1 MADPIRWAR
10 YRWQRLISAEGRE
23 SSSSNSS
30 SKCHQSSK
38 TTGKHRIVIPCLGHF
53 KEEYEKVS
61 KLYMNNKIR
70 TTKYTLLNFLPR
82 NLFEQFHRVANLYFL
97 FLVVLNWVPLVEA
110 FQKEITMLPLVGV
123 LTIIAVKD
131 GLEDYSRYKMD
142 KQINN
147 LLTKVY
153 SRCKL
158 AEEVIFHCPHGFSNP
173 FHPVW
178 RVRKEKKYIDECWK
192 NVNVGDFV
200 RLSRNEIIPADMVL
214 LYSSDLDGI
223 CYIETAGLDGETN
236 LKQRQ
241 VVKGYAEQVSE
252 IDPEEFSSRI
262 ECESPNNNL
271 SRFRGFVEH
280 SNKDRVA
287 LSKENLLLR
296 GCTVRNTEAV
306 VGIVVYAGHETKA
319 MLNNNGPHYK
329 RSKLERKVNTD
340 ILWCVLLL
348 ILMCL
353 TGAIGHGIWLTRYSE
368 IPFINIPK
376 PDGKSVPP
384 VLAGFYMF
392 WTMIILLQVLIPV
405 SLYVSIEIV
414 KLGQIYL
421 IQNDIDF
428 YHEKTDS
435 TIQCRALNIAEDLGQ
450 IQYIFSDKTGTLTEN
465 KMVFR
470 RCSIAGQEYCHE
482 ENAKRLESYQDMDS
496 EHEDSVDC
504 QCGSST
510 HMSKWQRH
518 SCRAVCEPLNRKSL
532 NQLSGSYPAFIRE
545 NGAGGGPHSGHMAF
559 SSPIETDVIPDTQLL
574 EKFSQISFHSYQQ
587 SEEASSKLTLETMY
601 ITDFFL
607 ALAICNT
614 VVVSVP
620 HQPRQKMRLSSL
632 GRMPIKSLEDIR
644 QMFQRLSVRR
654 LSSSPLPSVK
664 ESSSESP
671 NSFVRKLSIFRMK
684 LASPALDGAAQRAGE
699 PHNTDSPENSQVP
712 QELDMVN
719 GAGCEPNSAVSSI
732 ELSPLPKLCYEAE
745 SPDEAALVHAARA
758 YKCVLQS
765 RTPDQVTVDFAGL
778 GSLTFQ
784 LLHILPFDS
793 LRKRMSVVVRHP
805 ISNKVVVYTKG
816 ADSVMMDLLRTASEA
831 CTNNS
836 EIEEKIKERTQQH
849 LDDYA
854 RRGLRTLC
862 IAKKVMSDAE
872 YAEWLNHHF
881 LAETSIDNREKLLLE
896 SATRLETELTLL
908 GATGIEDR
916 LQEGVPDTIQALR
929 KAGIKIWMLTGDKRE
944 TAVNIA
950 YACKLLEP
958 DDRIFSLK
966 SQSRDVCALVM
977 SKILEDIQKN
987 ASAKKKPSQK
997 LGNVFTSPS
1006 TQTPG
1011 FSAGLVIDGRTLE
1024 HVLHDSLQ
1032 SIFLELTEKCR
1043 AVVCC
1048 QATPLQKSVLVK
1060 LVRSKLKAVTL
1071 AVGDGA
1077 NDVSMIQ
1084 VADTG
1089 VGISGQEGMQAV
1101 MASDFAISQFRH
1113 LRKLLLV
1120 HGHWC
1125 YTRLANM
1132 VLYYFYKNVTY
1143 VNLLFWYQFFCGF
1156 SGTSMTDYW
1165 ILILFNLLFTSVP
1178 PIIYGVLDKDVS
1190 AEILMQ
1196 LPQLYMMSQKSVAY
1210 VPSTLWITLLDAFYQ
1225 SLVCFF
1231 VPYFTYYDSDIDI
1244 LSFGNPI
1251 NTAALFTILFH
1262 LLIECKSV
1270 TWIHTVVIVG
1280 SILFYFIFTLAFGAT
1295 CKTHNPRSNS
1305 YWIME
1310 KHITDP
1316 VFYLVF
1322 LLTTCVA
1329 LLPRYFLRV
1338 LQGTLFPSPLLRAKH
1353 LDRLT
1358 LEGQTEA
1365 IKRWKDECDVNDRGE
1380 SQATSVSFS
1389 SAAGAVS
1396 EEETIDSVLPTS
1408 KTPFQACSRDGLVED
1423 TSSLLDIQDDSG
1435 STNDLNSKKTE
1446 FLNLSKETNTDTFGG
1461 INSCAKVSACASEVG
1476 SSAVSPADKAGL
1488 NSLLC
1493 EEDALVCFTK
1503 LEC

>member
-1 MADPIRWAR
+1 MADPIQWAR
-10 YRWQRLISAEGRE
+10 YRWQQLISTEGGE
-23 SSSSNSS
+23 GSSSSNSS
-30 SKCHQSSK
+30 NKCYQSSK
-38 TTGKHRIVIPCLGHF
+38 TSGKHRIVIPCLGRF

-110 FQKEITMLPLVGV
+110 FQKEITMLPLIAV

-131 GLEDYSRYKMD
+131 GLEDYSKYKMD
-142 KQINN
+142 RRINN
-147 LLTKVY
+147 LVTKVY
-153 SRCKL
+153 S
-158 AEEVIFHCPHGFSNP
+158 
-173 FHPVW
+173 
-178 RVRKEKKYIDECWK
+178 RKEKKYIDECWK
-192 NVNVGDFV
+192 NVNVGDFI

-214 LYSSDLDGI
+214 LYSSDPDGI

-241 VVKGYAEQVSE
+241 VVRGYSEQVSE
-252 IDPEEFSSRI
+252 IDPEKFSSRI
-262 ECESPNNNL
+262 ECESPNNDL
-271 SRFRGFVEH
+271 TRFRGFVEH
-280 SNKDRVA
+280 SNKDRVG

-319 MLNNNGPHYK
+319 MLNNSGPHYK

-353 TGAIGHGIWLTRYSE
+353 TGAIGHGIWLSRYSE
-368 IPFINIPK
+368 IPFFNIPE
-376 PDGKSVPP
+376 PDGKLIPP
-384 VLAGFYMF
+384 TLAGFNMF

-435 TIQCRALNIAEDLGQ
+435 TVQCRALNIAEDLGQ

-482 ENAKRLESYQDMDS
+482 ENAKRLESYQEMNSADR
-496 EHEDSVDC
+496 
-504 QCGSST
+504 QCSSST
-510 HMSKWQRH
+510 HMSEWQGH
-518 SCRAVCEPLNRKSL
+518 NCSAVNEPLNRKSL
-532 NQLSGSYPAFIRE
+532 NQLSGSYPAPERE
-545 NGAGGGPHSGHMAF
+545 DGAGDVPHSGHVAF
-559 SSPIETDVIPDTQLL
+559 SSPIETDVVPDTQLL
-574 EKFSQISFHSYQQ
+574 EKFSQISSHSYQQ
-587 SEEASSKLTLETMY
+587 SEEASSNLSLETMY

-620 HQPRQKMRLSSL
+620 NQPRQKMRLSSL
-632 GRMPIKSLEDIR
+632 GRTPIKSLEEIR
-644 QMFQRLSVRR
+644 QMFQRFSVWR

-671 NSFVRKLSIFRMK
+671 SSFVSKLSIFRMK
-684 LASPALDGAAQRAGE
+684 LASPALDGAAQGAAE
-699 PHNTDSPENSQVP
+699 PLNTDSPENSQVP
-712 QELDMVN
+712 QELDTVN
-719 GAGCEPNSAVSSI
+719 VAAGCEHNSAASSI

-758 YKCVLQS
+758 YKCILQS

-793 LRKRMSVVVRHP
+793 VRKRMSVVVRHP
-805 ISNKVVVYTKG
+805 VSNSVVVYTKG
-816 ADSVMMDLLRTASEA
+816 ADSVMMDLLRTASEVG
-831 CTNNS
+831 TNNS
-836 EIEEKIKERTQQH
+836 EMEQKKIKERTQKH
-849 LDDYA
+849 LNDYA

-862 IAKKVMSDAE
+862 VAKKVLSDAE

-881 LAETSIDNREKLLLE
+881 LAETSIDNREVLLLE
-896 SATRLETELTLL
+896 SAIRLETELTLL

-916 LQEGVPDTIQALR
+916 LQEGVPDTVQALR

-958 DDRIFSLK
+958 DDRIFTLK
-966 SQSRDVCALVM
+966 SQSRDACALVM
-977 SKILEDIQKN
+977 SKILEGIQKN
-987 ASAKKKPSQK
+987 TCARKKHSQK
-997 LGNVFTSPS
+997 LGNVFASPS
-1006 TQTPG
+1006 TQAPG
-1011 FSAGLVIDGRTLE
+1011 FNAGLVIDGRTLE

-1032 SIFLELTEKCR
+1032 NIFLELTEKCR

-1048 QATPLQKSVLVK
+1048 RATPLQKSVLVR
-1060 LVRSKLKAVTL
+1060 LVRNKLKAMTL

-1125 YTRLANM
+1125 YTRLTNM
-1132 VLYYFYKNVTY
+1132 VLYFFYKNVAY

-1156 SGTSMTDYW
+1156 SGTSMTNYW

-1178 PIIYGVLDKDVS
+1178 PIIYGVLDKDVP

-1196 LPQLYMMSQKSVAY
+1196 LPQLYMMSQKSV
-1210 VPSTLWITLLDAFYQ
+1210 
-1225 SLVCFF
+1225 
-1231 VPYFTYYDSDIDI
+1231 TYYDSDIDI
-1244 LSFGNPI
+1244 FSFGNPI
-1251 NTAALFTILFH
+1251 NTAALFIILFH

-1280 SILFYFIFTLAFGAT
+1280 SILFYFVFALAFGAT
-1295 CKTHNPRSNS
+1295 CRTHNQPSNPC
-1305 YWIME
+1305 WIME
-1310 KHITDP
+1310 KHMTDP
-1316 VFYLVF
+1316 VFYLVCI
-1322 LLTTCVA
+1322 LTTCVA
-1329 LLPRYFLRV
+1329 LLPRYLLRV
-1338 LQGTLFPSPLLRAKH
+1338 LQGTLFMSPVVRAKH

-1358 LEGQTEA
+1358 PEEQKQA
-1365 IKRWKDECDVNDRGE
+1365 IKRWKDDCIVNGRVE
-1380 SQATSVSFS
+1380 FQATSGSSS
-1389 SAAGAVS
+1389 SATGAVS
-1396 EEETIDSVLPTS
+1396 EEENIASVLPTS
-1408 KTPFQACSRDGLVED
+1408 KRPFRACSREGLVED
-1423 TSSLLDIQDDSG
+1423 TSSLPDIQDEPET
-1435 STNDLNSKKTE
+1435 TNGLNSEKTV
-1446 FLNLSKETNTDTFGG
+1446 FLNSSKETNSDTFGG
-1461 INSCAKVSACASEVG
+1461 NNSCAKASVCASEEG
-1476 SSAVSPADKAGL
+1476 SSAVSLAHKADL
-1488 NSLLC
+1488 NSVLC
-1493 EEDALVCFTK
+1493 EEDALMYFTK

>member
-10 YRWQRLISAEGRE
+10 YRWQRLISTEGRE
-23 SSSSNSS
+23 CGSNNSS
-30 SKCHQSSK
+30 SKCYQSSK

-70 TTKYTLLNFLPR
+70 TTRYTLLNFLPR

-110 FQKEITMLPLVGV
+110 FQKEITMLPLLGV

-147 LLTKVY
+147 LVTKVY
-153 SRCKL
+153 R
-158 AEEVIFHCPHGFSNP
+158 
-173 FHPVW
+173 
-178 RVRKEKKYIDECWK
+178 RKDKKYVDKCWK

-214 LYSSDLDGI
+214 LYSSDPDGI

-241 VVKGYAEQVSE
+241 VVRGYSEQVSE

-262 ECESPNNNL
+262 ECESPNNDLN
-271 SRFRGFVEH
+271 RFRGFVEH
-280 SNKDRVA
+280 SNMDRVG

-296 GCTVRNTEAV
+296 GCTIRNTEAV

-319 MLNNNGPHYK
+319 MLNNSGPHYK

-348 ILMCL
+348 LLMCL
-353 TGAIGHGIWLTRYSE
+353 TGAIGHGIWLSTYSE
-368 IPFINIPK
+368 VPFFNIPR
-376 PDGKSVPP
+376 PDGKSSPP
-384 VLAGFYMF
+384 TLAGFYMF

-482 ENAKRLESYQDMDS
+482 ENAKRLESYQEMES
-496 EHEDSVDC
+496 EDEDSADC
-504 QCGSST
+504 QCGSSAPT
-510 HMSKWQRH
+510 SKCQRH
-518 SCRAVCEPLNRKSL
+518 NCRAECESLNRKSS
-532 NQLSGSYPAFIRE
+532 NQLSGSYSAFKRQDE
-545 NGAGGGPHSGHMAF
+545 AGDIPHSGDMAF
-559 SSPIETDVIPDTQLL
+559 SSPIETDVVPDTQLL
-574 EKFSQISFHSYQQ
+574 EKFGQISFHSYQQ
-587 SEEASSKLTLETMY
+587 SEEASSKLSLETMY

-614 VVVSVP
+614 VVVSGP
-620 HQPRQKMRLSSL
+620 NQPRQKMRHSSL
-632 GRMPIKSLEDIR
+632 SRMPIKSLEEIR
-644 QMFQRLSVRR
+644 QMFQRFSVWR

-671 NSFVRKLSIFRMK
+671 NSFVRKLSTFRMK
-684 LASPALDGAAQRAGE
+684 LASPTLDGAAQRVSE

-712 QELDMVN
+712 GELHLSNVA
-719 GAGCEPNSAVSSI
+719 AGGEPNQAVTSI
-732 ELSPLPKLCYEAE
+732 ELPPIRKLCYEAE

-778 GSLTFQ
+778 GSLKFQ

-805 ISNKVVVYTKG
+805 VSNKVVVYTKG
-816 ADSVMMDLLRTASEA
+816 ADSVMMDLLRTASEVH
-831 CTNNS
+831 TNKA

-849 LDDYA
+849 LDDYG

-862 IAKKVMSDAE
+862 IAKKVLNDAE
-872 YAEWLNHHF
+872 YTEWLNHRF
-881 LAETSIDNREKLLLE
+881 LAETSIDNREDLLLE
-896 SATRLETELTLL
+896 SAMRLETKLTLL

-916 LQEGVPDTIQALR
+916 LQEGVPDAIQALR
-929 KAGIKIWMLTGDKRE
+929 KAGMKIWMLTGDKRE

-950 YACKLLEP
+950 YACKLLESE
-958 DDRIFSLK
+958 DRIFTLK
-966 SQSRDVCALVM
+966 SQSRDACALVM
-977 SKILEDIQKN
+977 SKILEAIQKN
-987 ASAKKKPSQK
+987 ASVTKKNSEK
-997 LGNVFTSPS
+997 LGNVAASPS
-1006 TQTPG
+1006 TQARG
-1011 FSAGLVIDGRTLE
+1011 FSAGLVIDGKTLE

-1032 SIFLELTEKCR
+1032 NIFLELTQKCR

-1060 LVRSKLKAVTL
+1060 LVRSKLKAMTL

-1084 VADTG
+1084 VADIG

-1101 MASDFAISQFRH
+1101 MASDFAVSQFRH

-1125 YTRLANM
+1125 YTRLTNM

-1190 AEILMQ
+1190 ADILME
-1196 LPQLYMMSQKSVAY
+1196 LPQLYTMSQKSVAY
-1210 VPSTLWITLLDAFYQ
+1210 LPSTFWITLLDAFYQ

-1231 VPYFTYYDSDIDI
+1231 VPYFTYCDSDIDI
-1244 LSFGNPI
+1244 FSFGNPI
-1251 NTAALFTILFH
+1251 NTAALFIMLFH

-1270 TWIHTVVIVG
+1270 TWIHTVVTVG
-1280 SILFYFIFTLAFGAT
+1280 SILFYFVFTLAFGAT
-1295 CKTHNPRSNS
+1295 CKTHNLRSDF

-1310 KHITDP
+1310 KHMTDP
-1316 VFYLVF
+1316 VFYLVC
-1322 LLTTCVA
+1322 LLTTCIA
-1329 LLPRYFLRV
+1329 LLPRYLIRV
-1338 LQGTLFPSPLLRAKH
+1338 LQGTLFPSPVLRAKY
-1353 LDRLT
+1353 LVRLSP
-1358 LEGQTEA
+1358 EEQRKA
-1365 IKRWKDECDVNDRGE
+1365 IQRWKDECNINDRVE
-1380 SQATSVSFS
+1380 LQPTSVP
-1389 SAAGAVS
+1389 SAAAAVS
-1396 EEETIDSVLPTS
+1396 EEESTDSVSPAS
-1408 KTPFQACSRDGLVED
+1408 KTPFQTCSRDGLVKN
-1423 TSSLLDIQDDSG
+1423 TSVLPHIQVESG
-1435 STNDLNSKKTE
+1435 STTGLNAEKTE
-1446 FLNLSKETNTDTFGG
+1446 FIKEN
-1461 INSCAKVSACASEVG
+1461 
-1476 SSAVSPADKAGL
+1476 
-1488 NSLLC
+1488 
-1493 EEDALVCFTK
+1493 
-1503 LEC
+1503 

>member
-10 YRWQRLISAEGRE
+10 YRWQRLISTEGGE
-23 SSSSNSS
+23 GSSSSNSS
-30 SKCHQSSK
+30 NKCCQSSK

-110 FQKEITMLPLVGV
+110 FQKEITMLPLIVV

-131 GLEDYSRYKMD
+131 GLEDYSKYKMD

-153 SRCKL
+153 SR
-158 AEEVIFHCPHGFSNP
+158 
-173 FHPVW
+173 
-178 RVRKEKKYIDECWK
+178 KEKKYIDERWK
-192 NVNVGDFV
+192 NVNVGDFI

-241 VVKGYAEQVSE
+241 VVRGYSEQVSE
-252 IDPEEFSSRI
+252 IDPEKFSSRI
-262 ECESPNNNL
+262 ECESPNNDL
-271 SRFRGFVEH
+271 SSFRGFVEH
-280 SNKDRVA
+280 SNKDRVG

-319 MLNNNGPHYK
+319 MLNNSGPHYK
-329 RSKLERKVNTD
+329 HSKLERRVNTD

-353 TGAIGHGIWLTRYSE
+353 TGAIGHGIWLSRYSE
-368 IPFINIPK
+368 IPFFNIPE
-376 PDGKSVPP
+376 PDGKSIPP
-384 VLAGFYMF
+384 TLAGFNMF
-392 WTMIILLQVLIPV
+392 WTMIILLQVLIPI

-482 ENAKRLESYQDMDS
+482 ENAKRLESYQEMDS
-496 EHEDSVDC
+496 EDEDSADHH
-504 QCGSST
+504 CGSST
-510 HMSKWQRH
+510 HISKWQGH
-518 SCRAVCEPLNRKSL
+518 NCGAVNEPLNRKSL
-532 NQLSGSYPAFIRE
+532 NQLSGSYPALERE
-545 NGAGGGPHSGHMAF
+545 DGTGRVPHSGHVAF
-559 SSPIETDVIPDTQLL
+559 SSPIETDVVPDTQLL
-574 EKFSQISFHSYQQ
+574 EKFSQISFHSSQQ
-587 SEEASSKLTLETMY
+587 SEEASSNLSLETMY

-620 HQPRQKMRLSSL
+620 NQPRRKMRLPSL
-632 GRMPIKSLEDIR
+632 GRMPIKSLEEIR

-671 NSFVRKLSIFRMK
+671 NTFVSKLSIFKMK
-684 LASPALDGAAQRAGE
+684 LASPALDGAAQRAAE
-699 PHNTDSPENSQVP
+699 PHDTDSPENSQVP

-719 GAGCEPNSAVSSI
+719 VAAGCEHNSAASSI

-758 YKCVLQS
+758 YKCILQS
-765 RTPDQVTVDFAGL
+765 RAPDQVTVDFAGL

-784 LLHILPFDS
+784 LLHIMPFDS
-793 LRKRMSVVVRHP
+793 VRKRMSVVVRHP
-805 ISNKVVVYTKG
+805 VSNKVVVYTKG
-816 ADSVMMDLLRTASEA
+816 ADSVMMDLLRTASEVG
-831 CTNNS
+831 TNNS
-836 EIEEKIKERTQQH
+836 EMEQKKIKERTQKH
-849 LDDYA
+849 LDDYG

-881 LAETSIDNREKLLLE
+881 LAETSIDNREELLLE
-896 SATRLETELTLL
+896 SAIRLETELTLL

-958 DDRIFSLK
+958 DDRIFTLK
-966 SQSRDVCALVM
+966 SQSRDACALVM
-977 SKILEDIQKN
+977 SKILEGIQKN
-987 ASAKKKPSQK
+987 TSAKKSPSQK
-997 LGNVFTSPS
+997 LVNVCANPS
-1006 TQTPG
+1006 IQAPG
-1011 FSAGLVIDGRTLE
+1011 LSAGLVIDGRTLE

-1032 SIFLELTEKCR
+1032 NIFLELTEKCR

-1060 LVRSKLKAVTL
+1060 LVRNKLKAMTL

-1089 VGISGQEGMQAV
+1089 VGILGQEGMQAV

-1125 YTRLANM
+1125 YTRLTNM
-1132 VLYYFYKNVTY
+1132 VLYFFYKNVAY

-1210 VPSTLWITLLDAFYQ
+1210 LPSTFWITLLDAFYQ

-1231 VPYFTYYDSDIDI
+1231 VPYFTYYGSDIDI
-1244 LSFGNPI
+1244 FSFGNPI
-1251 NTAALFTILFH
+1251 NTAALFIVLFH

-1270 TWIHTVVIVG
+1270 TWIHVVVIAG
-1280 SILFYFIFTLAFGAT
+1280 SILFYFVFALAFGAT
-1295 CKTHNPRSNS
+1295 CKTHNPPSNP

-1310 KHITDP
+1310 KHMTDP
-1316 VFYLVF
+1316 VFYLVC

-1329 LLPRYFLRV
+1329 LLPRYLLRV
-1338 LQGTLFPSPLLRAKH
+1338 LQGTLFPSPVLRAKQ

-1358 LEGQTEA
+1358 PEEQREA
-1365 IKRWKDECDVNDRGE
+1365 IKRWNDDCMVNCRVE
-1380 SQATSVSFS
+1380 FQATSGSSS
-1389 SAAGAVS
+1389 SATGAVA
-1396 EEETIDSVLPTS
+1396 ETESTASVLPTS
-1408 KTPFQACSRDGLVED
+1408 KTPFQAFSRDALVED
-1423 TSSLLDIQDDSG
+1423 ISFLPDIQDESG
-1435 STNDLNSKKTE
+1435 NTNGLNSEKTV
-1446 FLNLSKETNTDTFGG
+1446 FLNSSKEPNSGTFGSN
-1461 INSCAKVSACASEVG
+1461 NSCAKVSVCASEEGG
-1476 SSAVSPADKAGL
+1476 SALPLAHKAGL
-1488 NSLLC
+1488 NSVLC
-1493 EEDALVCFTK
+1493 EEDAFTK